1 MPTMSDNKRIAK
13 NTLLLYF
20 RQILI
25 MLVSLY
31 TGRVV
36 LNVLG
41 VDDFGIYNVVGGI
54 VMMFSFVTGTMATA
68 SQRFLSYDLAKDD
81 PVRLRQTFALIVLS
95 YVVLSL
101 VTIALSESLGVWF
114 LNTHMS
120 IPAERMESANWVL
133 QFSILSFVASIM
145 SAPYMA
151 VIISRERMG
160 VYAYAS
166 IVEVVLKLAI
176 VYLLTVVAFD
186 KLKVYAVLMFL
197 ISVVMTTFYALY
209 CMRKF
214 PESRYSYFFDKS
226 RFKELYSFATW
237 NVVGAIANVLRSQG
251 INLLLNVFFNPAINA
266 ARGIAYYV
274 NNALIT
280 FSNNFYTAVKPQ
292 IIKDYAR
299 EELEKMHE
307 LIFLSSRFAFYLM
320 LVISL
325 PILLITQPIM
335 ELWLVTPPGYTSLF
349 VQLVVI
355 NSLIEVLSFPL
366 VSGLQASGEIRTYQ
380 LVVSVAYMMNLPVSY
395 VFLKLD
401 YPPEVTMYVNISIV
415 VACFVPR
422 LILCRKYIGIT
433 LSMYF
438 KNVLI
443 RLLIVTIIAASL
455 CVCVSNMFDYSTL
468 SSILVSVCSILL
480 LSMLCIYAIG
490 LSTSE
495 RKKLEKM
502 IIGKIRKT

>member
-1 MPTMSDNKRIAK
+1 M
-13 NTLLLYF
+13 LLYF

-41 VDDFGIYNVVGGI
+41 VEDFGIYNVVGGI
-54 VMMFSFVTGTMATA
+54 VTIFSFITGTMATA
-68 SQRFLSYDLAKDD
+68 SQRFLSYDLAKGE
-81 PVRLRQTFALIVLS
+81 PVRLRQTFSLVFLS
-95 YVVLSL
+95 YVMLSA
-101 VTIALSESLGVWF
+101 VTIVMSESIGIWF

-120 IPAERMESANWVL
+120 IPSERMEAANWVF
-133 QFSILSFVASIM
+133 QFSILSFVISIM

-166 IVEVVLKLAI
+166 IVEVVLKLI
-176 VYLLTVVAFD
+176 VVYLLTVIAFD
-186 KLKVYAVLMFL
+186 KLKVYSMLMML
-197 ISVVMTTFYALY
+197 ISLSMTIFYAIY
-209 CMRKF
+209 CSRKF
-214 PESRYSYFFDKS
+214 PESRYTYFYDKP
-226 RFKELYSFATW
+226 RFKELCSFATW
-237 NVVGAIANVLRSQG
+237 NVIGAIANVLRSQG
-251 INLLLNVFFNPAINA
+251 INILLNVFFNPAVNA

-274 NNALIT
+274 NNALVT

-299 EELEKMHE
+299 DEKEKMHK

-320 LVISL
+320 LIVSL
-325 PILLITQPIM
+325 PILFITQPIM
-335 ELWLVTPPGYTSLF
+335 ELWLITPPDYTSLF

-366 VSGLQASGEIRTYQ
+366 VSGLQASGKIKTYQ

-395 VFLKLD
+395 IFLKLG

-415 VACFVPR
+415 IVCFIPR
-422 LILCRKYIGIT
+422 LLLCRRYIGIT
-433 LSMYF
+433 LSAYF
-438 KNVLI
+438 REVLM
-443 RLLIVTIIAASL
+443 RLLVTTIITMII
-455 CVCVSNMFDYSTL
+455 CKCVSGMFDYGKVWL
-468 SSILVSVCSILL
+468 IVVSVCVVILL
-480 LSMLCIYAIG
+480 SAMSVYTVG
-490 LSTSE
+490 LSKSE
-495 RKKLEKM
+495 RNMLNRL
-502 IIGKIRKT
+502 IISKVRKS